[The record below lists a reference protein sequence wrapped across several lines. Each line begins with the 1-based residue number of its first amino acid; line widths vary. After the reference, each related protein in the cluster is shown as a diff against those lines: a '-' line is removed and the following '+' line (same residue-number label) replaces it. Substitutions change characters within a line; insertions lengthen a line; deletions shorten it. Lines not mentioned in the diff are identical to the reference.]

1 VRRRVGTVGALR
13 LCALGDA
20 AELPALDRRLALG
33 GAGEGRDARFAGQ
46 RLVCVVVLVGCVL
59 YVQAYIEATVGIL

>member
-1 VRRRVGTVGALR
+1 VSRRVGTVGALR

-33 GAGEGRDARFAGQ
+33 GSGESRDARVAGQ
-46 RLVCVVVLVGCVL
+46 RLV
-59 YVQAYIEATVGIL
+59 